1 MRIFRALLGMS
12 VAGACALAVLPG
24 VALAAPT
31 APYTVVTLDIGET
44 SSPAVKSGVFSAP
57 TFTVSVLPQTD
68 GSTWMYFR
76 NGPADSRLSLQVRA
90 PLGQSFV
97 AGRTYPTTR
106 FGDEGT
112 ARLDITSDY
121 GCGNP
126 TGSLTVRAAGIDPL
140 TDQLTSLAASYSY
153 NCDNRGDATGEI
165 RWNSDV
171 EYAALVS
178 APAPVDFGQLKVE
191 SPPETRTVTY
201 RSEGTLPVTLGSA
214 TLAGTDPAHFQIAT
228 NACTGRTLAPGAS
241 CTMTVSATARRA
253 GTFAANLV
261 LADDSAYG
269 KRLVRLT
276 FTATDTAV
284 GTYYPVGPS
293 RVMDT
298 RSGLGVRKG
307 KLGPGQKVDLQIT
320 GRGGVPSGGVGS
332 VVLNVTVANP
342 TASSFLTVYPAGE
355 GRPTASS
362 INFPKSWLGSN
373 NVTVKLGS
381 GGKVSVYNHAGST
394 DAVVDVVGWYA
405 GSDTVVASRG
415 MGGQYQWFNPVRI
428 LDTRAGGGKA
438 LPGGWS
444 ITAWVDFVP
453 EFKSHVRAYVL
464 NITAVS
470 PKKNGYLTAWSGM
483 ADVPLTSTVNYAAGK
498 VVPNLAIVESS
509 PCFAEYCDGES
520 YGAPS
525 YEIYTSAT
533 SHIVVD
539 LVGVIDD
546 ATIVDGLR
554 FTPRSPTRIV
564 DSRTGQGIPGAL
576 GPGSVR
582 KVSPPPALLT
592 DTTEV
597 VAMNVTAVAPSK
609 NTVVTVW
616 PADTAKPRPNASN
629 LNPAAGQTVS
639 NAVLGQ
645 LGPNQAF
652 NVHNLSGNV
661 HLVADVVGTFY
672 RYSGTDSRYGRG
684 AARTTGR
691 PTVVGAGALPPTRR

>member
-1 MRIFRALLGMS
+1 MS
-12 VAGACALAVLPG
+12 IAGACALAVLPG

-31 APYTVVTLDIGET
+31 KPYTLVTIDIGET
-44 SSPAVKSGVFSAP
+44 SSPAVTSRVFSADG
-57 TFTVSVLPQTD
+57 FTVSVNPQTD

-76 NGPADSRLSLQVRA
+76 DGPQDSRLSLLVKA
-90 PLGQSFV
+90 PAGEHFV
-97 AGRTYPTTR
+97 NGRTYSTTR
-106 FGDEGT
+106 FGDADN
-112 ARLDITSDY
+112 ARLDISSDY

-126 TGSLTVRAAGIDPL
+126 TGSLTVRSAAFDPETQEL
-140 TDQLTSLAASYSY
+140 TGLAASYSY

-171 EYAALVS
+171 EYAALLS
-178 APAPVDFGQLKVE
+178 SPAPVDFGQLKVE
-191 SPPETRTVTY
+191 SPAQTRTVTY
-201 RSEGTLPVTLGSA
+201 RAEGTLPVTLGNA
-214 TLAGTDPAHFQIAT
+214 TLAGTDPAQFQITA
-228 NACTGRTLAPGAS
+228 NACTGRTLDPGAT

-261 LADDSAYG
+261 LADDSPYG
-269 KRLVRLT
+269 KRLVRLK
-276 FTATDTAV
+276 FSAVDTAV

-307 KLGPGQKVDLQIT
+307 KLGAGQKVDLQIT
-320 GRGGVPSGGVGS
+320 GRGGVPSSGAGS

-381 GGKVSVYNHAGST
+381 GGKVSIYNHAGAT

-405 GSDTVVASRG
+405 GSDAALASQG

-428 LDTRAGGGKA
+428 LDTRSGGGGA

-444 ITAWVDFVP
+444 ITGWVNFVP
-453 EFKSHVRAYVL
+453 EFRSHVRAYVL

-470 PKKNGYLTAWSGM
+470 PKKNGYLTAWKGGW
-483 ADVPLTSTVNYAAGK
+483 DVPATSTVNYAAGK

-509 PCFAEYCDGES
+509 PCYADFCTGDS

-525 YEIYTSAT
+525 YEVYTSAT
-533 SHIVVD
+533 SHVVVD

-546 ATIVDGLR
+546 ATVVDGLR

-564 DSRTGQGIPGAL
+564 DSRSGLGIPGVL

-582 KVSPPPALLT
+582 KVTPPSALLT

-597 VAMNVTAVAPSK
+597 VAMNVTAVTPTKS
-609 NTVVTVW
+609 TVVTVW
-616 PADTAKPRPNASN
+616 PADTTRPRPNASN
-629 LNPAAGQTVS
+629 LNPGAGQTVS
-639 NAVLGQ
+639 NAVFGQ

-652 NVHNLSGNV
+652 NVHNLSGDV

-672 RYSGTDSRYGRG
+672 RYSGTDSHVGS
-684 AARTTGR
+684 ASARTSVR
-691 PTVVGAGALPPTRR
+691 PTVVGAGASAPVRR